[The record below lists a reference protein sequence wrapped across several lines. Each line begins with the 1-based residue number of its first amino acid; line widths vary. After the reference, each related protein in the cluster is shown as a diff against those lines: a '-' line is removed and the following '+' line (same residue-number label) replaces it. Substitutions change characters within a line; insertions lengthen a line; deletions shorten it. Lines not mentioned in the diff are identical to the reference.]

1 MYDLY
6 TRSIYTIE
14 NPLGGKNE
22 KETNVVLVIVTAAG
36 WNLIADIHLRR
47 ALHLEFYLD
56 VLVVVFVFVVVVV
69 FFFFF
74 LQFYRDV
81 KSVAA
86 ILLTTITIAT
96 TQRESSYT
104 SRIKP

>member
-1 MYDLY
+1 MIYVPVLY
-6 TRSIYTIE
+6 TQSRI
-14 NPLGGKNE
+14 LGGEKNE

-56 VLVVVFVFVVVVV
+56 VLVVVFAVVFVVVVV
-69 FFFFF
+69 FF